1 MKNLIIKI
9 AILTAIM
16 FGLSGCGATAINGLS
31 VNNDSVLKDN
41 SKTKVYY
48 EDLSEK
54 FVIEAN
60 KKLVED
66 LNNQEIIPDV
76 WWTITS
82 SNEVKNINE
91 AKFTIK
97 KNVERK
103 KVEGG
108 KFKLLDDNRT
118 IFYDKKYNN
127 LQEAFQDAENIYQL
141 IVKDKLRVTVKDSSF
156 RDKYMT
162 SEIIPSYKEDIVN
175 GLKFETKYSTLQK
188 AISSNVQKQIELGG
202 WQMVNNPEDADKQIY
217 LDISRDYSLVELDYL
232 KKENKN
238 IKFLSLELSDSN
250 FNLYG
255 KNNSSHIGVGQSA
268 MNLASNSNNDLTSA
282 AIGLAVAGVF
292 SLLGNKEPNKE
303 KITGSFVSLRIID
316 TIKNTDT
323 IKLYDSF
330 IRSNANKRDNEELLE
345 KINQT
350 INIDPNSKKYNI
362 N

>member
-1 MKNLIIKI
+1 MKSLIIKI

-103 KVEGG
+103 KV
-108 KFKLLDDNRT
+108 R
-118 IFYDKKYNN
+118 
-127 LQEAFQDAENIYQL
+127 
-141 IVKDKLRVTVKDSSF
+141 
-156 RDKYMT
+156 
-162 SEIIPSYKEDIVN
+162 
-175 GLKFETKYSTLQK
+175 
-188 AISSNVQKQIELGG
+188 
-202 WQMVNNPEDADKQIY
+202 W
-217 LDISRDYSLVELDYL
+217 
-232 KKENKN
+232 
-238 IKFLSLELSDSN
+238 
-250 FNLYG
+250 
-255 KNNSSHIGVGQSA
+255 
-268 MNLASNSNNDLTSA
+268 
-282 AIGLAVAGVF
+282 
-292 SLLGNKEPNKE
+292 
-303 KITGSFVSLRIID
+303 
-316 TIKNTDT
+316 
-323 IKLYDSF
+323 
-330 IRSNANKRDNEELLE
+330 
-345 KINQT
+345 
-350 INIDPNSKKYNI
+350 
-362 N
+362 